1 MAASCRAN
9 CFRLI
14 SPQGETGFT
23 REELVSS
30 GQRSVSFEGSSPPA
44 ARLARYERPGLVSM
58 EAGPAPPECGIGRQP
73 GRYEP
78 KRPVLLRISNAR
90 AQCSPF
96 APDRSPRGHANALWY
111 FRAGESAVGVVT
123 ITIGVNTIVAAEFP

>member
-1 MAASCRAN
+1 
-9 CFRLI
+9 
-14 SPQGETGFT
+14 
-23 REELVSS
+23 
-30 GQRSVSFEGSSPPA
+30 
-44 ARLARYERPGLVSM
+44 
-58 EAGPAPPECGIGRQP
+58 
-73 GRYEP
+73 
-78 KRPVLLRISNAR
+78 VLLRISNAR

>member
-1 MAASCRAN
+1 
-9 CFRLI
+9 
-14 SPQGETGFT
+14 
-23 REELVSS
+23 
-30 GQRSVSFEGSSPPA
+30 
-44 ARLARYERPGLVSM
+44 M

-123 ITIGVNTIVAAEFP
+123 ITIGVNTIEFP